1 MSNESENAKKK
12 ASKMWALWL
21 TFLKTVRYMRARRA
35 YIKVSRLENIIAKD
49 AHFAVT
55 YAKSHCGLATD
66 GFGTPMW
73 EKVRPR
79 FYQGEKAISNN
90 AEEAVRYAM
99 HVGIRFPGAEKL
111 IAQSASAAYKYANAV
126 IRGPWPEGEDAIA
139 SDPYNAYRYARYIIK
154 GRWLKGEEAIAS
166 VPAYTFWYANYMI
179 SGRLD

>member
-21 TFLKTVRYMRARRA
+21 TFSKTVRYMRARRA

-49 AHFAVT
+49 AHFAVS
-55 YAKSHCGLATD
+55 YAKSHCGLHTD

-73 EKVRPR
+73 ERVGPR

-90 AEEAVRYAM
+90 AEEAVRYAV

-111 IAQSASAAYKYANAV
+111 IAQSASTAHEYASAV

-139 SDPYNAYRYARYIIK
+139 SDPYYAFRYAKYIIK
-154 GRWLKGEEAIAS
+154 GRWPKGEDAIKQNS
-166 VPAYTFWYANYMI
+166 YWSENYKKFLV
-179 SGRLD
+179 SYHH